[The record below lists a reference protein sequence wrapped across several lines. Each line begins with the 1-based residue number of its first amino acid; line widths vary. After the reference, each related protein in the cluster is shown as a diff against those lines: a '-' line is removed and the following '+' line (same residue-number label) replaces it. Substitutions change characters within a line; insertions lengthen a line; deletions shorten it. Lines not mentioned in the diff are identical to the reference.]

1 MKVTFGF
8 VSAIYRFSVNPE
20 AHYTYKLLVCEYYGV
35 RSMSRCPPSGAAA
48 EVEKSL
54 VAHIYGEWH
63 TSAERDGS
71 CSWTARPELETPSK
85 VRREVSSKAWDDSK
99 YQRSVR
105 SKSSMSR
112 CGLNEGLLTRFPCLA
127 ALFGLLKE
135 PMTHSQLHR
144 QPRQCFGIVHMLQV
158 EESMYVP

>member
-1 MKVTFGF
+1 
-8 VSAIYRFSVNPE
+8 
-20 AHYTYKLLVCEYYGV
+20 
-35 RSMSRCPPSGAAA
+35 MSRCPPSGAAA

-99 YQRSVR
+99 YQRSTFVR
-105 SKSSMSR
+105 GTQK
-112 CGLNEGLLTRFPCLA
+112 CLA
-127 ALFGLLKE
+127 EYL
-135 PMTHSQLHR
+135 SIYR
-144 QPRQCFGIVHMLQV
+144 SLQITFLRA
-158 EESMYVP
+158 YR